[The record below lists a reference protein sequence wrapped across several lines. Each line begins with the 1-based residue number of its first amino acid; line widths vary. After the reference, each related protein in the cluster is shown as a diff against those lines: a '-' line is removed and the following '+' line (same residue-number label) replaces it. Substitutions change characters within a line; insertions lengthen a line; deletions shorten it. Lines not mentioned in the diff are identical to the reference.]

1 MTGLLFPPKCVLC
14 RRLLDREE
22 QDLCPDCRRNT
33 EPYPDKR
40 TRYPHLAKV
49 TGLWYYKENVRKSL
63 LLFKFYGHR
72 AYARPY
78 GRLLAGKLRQ
88 TGAQFDILT
97 WVPISRPRL
106 WKRGYDQSRLLA
118 QALGKEMNVTP
129 IKTLVKFRHVK
140 PQSRFKDVAHRR
152 ANILGAYRCICP
164 EDVRGK
170 RILLVDDIF
179 TTGATAGECA
189 RMLLAAG
196 AKSVSL
202 AVVACADHTK
212 NSR

>member
-1 MTGLLFPPKCVLC
+1 MRGLLFPPKCVLC
-14 RRLLDREE
+14 RRLLGREE
-22 QDLCPDCRRNT
+22 QDLCADCRRET
-33 EPYPDKR
+33 QPLPDKR

-72 AYARPY
+72 SYARSY
-78 GRLLAGKLRQ
+78 GRLLAQKLRE
-88 TGAQFDILT
+88 ADIPFDVLSWI
-97 WVPISRPRL
+97 PISLPRL

-118 QALGKEMNVTP
+118 QALGKELNVTP
-129 IKTLVKFRHVK
+129 VKTLVKFRHVK
-140 PQSRFKDVAHRR
+140 PQSRYKNAPQRR

-164 EDVRGK
+164 EDIRGK
-170 RILLVDDIF
+170 RILLVDDIV
-179 TTGATAGECA
+179 TTGATSGECA
-189 RMLLAAG
+189 RTLLAAG

-202 AVVACADHTK
+202 AVVAAADHTN